1 MIGAPIGA
9 SLTIALLPTYSS
21 ALSRS
26 FEFVPYGSTYSNSR
40 PAISCDGLVPHE
52 GGGRFLHLTHWTN
65 NETPADLYA
74 DTSTECALRLAR
86 ACARGEYAEL
96 AGATVLNNHFDTDG
110 VLAVWACLKPAEALR
125 HSALL

>member
-1 MIGAPIGA
+1 MASWQRLRSAPVPPLGEPYSYRRLGTPKARAA
-9 SLTIALLPTYSS
+9 SNV
-21 ALSRS
+21 
-26 FEFVPYGSTYSNSR
+26 EHR
-40 PAISCDGLVPHE
+40 P
-52 GGGRFLHLTHWTN
+52 
-65 NETPADLYA
+65 LYA